1 MRTHHRG
8 ERTYYPASLMRST
21 LITQRIV
28 MLLACTAAAIT
39 GLAACGDS
47 DEQSMCVVFADFEA
61 ARAEVQAVDP
71 ESVAAAGAIDAI
83 QEYYDTI
90 RQLRETTDG
99 RYSAAVDDLDVAVAD
114 ALRTL
119 ESVDADADYT
129 TWSPLVEDEF
139 QVAREAADKVEELI
153 NPQCNPDQDE
163 EQ

>member
-1 MRTHHRG
+1 MA
-8 ERTYYPASLMRST
+8 ASP
-21 LITQRIV
+21 
-28 MLLACTAAAIT
+28 AAII
-39 GLAACGDS
+39 LA
-47 DEQSMCVVFADFEA
+47 
-61 ARAEVQAVDP
+61 
-71 ESVAAAGAIDAI
+71 
-83 QEYYDTI
+83 YYDTI